1 MTSKFRIPAP
11 LQNTIDNLAYLAAT
25 QNGDK
30 LFFKEKIQIKEHD
43 WAARM
48 RRLWHNE
55 NLENQYKIIK
65 EIVNLGL
72 DSFKT
77 YESNVHYPRLVLEF
91 FRARDGLANLRNTYL
106 KQGRAV
112 NELDTQI
119 YIMEN
124 QLEALPFEVKK
135 KAGILGEDEIQ
146 RTETSHVVSDH
157 KDHVDEQLHKDKHE
171 DDDEEHRKA
180 SPSIDIPQQNSNNIS
195 RFFSDPF
202 DD

>member
-135 KAGILGEDEIQ
+135 KAGILGEDEIH
-146 RTETSHVVSDH
+146 RTETSQVNRQVH
-157 KDHVDEQLHKDKHE
+157 ENGHE
-171 DDDEEHRKA
+171 DEDNDKEHRQA

>member
-146 RTETSHVVSDH
+146 RTETSHVNRQVHDNGH
-157 KDHVDEQLHKDKHE
+157 EDE
-171 DDDEEHRKA
+171 DDDGEHRKA
-180 SPSIDIPQQNSNNIS
+180 SPSIDIPQQKSNSIS